1 MLLRD
6 NPRIKDKNLSMELFA
21 GFDGGGTKTLCV
33 LADENGNILGTGKGG
48 PSNYLFCGQELAAQ
62 SVRDSIEQAFSQAGV
77 AIRPLRGAYMCSA
90 ATEIYCGE
98 RHVPFFSTCIDAQ
111 QLTCNSDIVPVWYG
125 AAQGAPA
132 IMTIS
137 GTGAATYACWDDQYA
152 KSSGWGALM
161 GDEGSGY
168 DVGHKAVQI
177 ATRIY
182 DKRESD
188 DEFLE
193 AILKHYD
200 IDTPRALHKIFR
212 EGDQRSLVASATM
225 AVFELYNKGNKTAQK
240 LLEYAAD
247 EIVLAVKTAGRE
259 ANFTSPV
266 PLIVSGSLLHKDRA
280 LYGIVEEK
288 IKNNC
293 DVVSHM
299 LPAPMHPAVAAAA
312 MALNE
317 AGRVSASKALLE
329 KGKLLDL

>member
-1 MLLRD
+1 
-6 NPRIKDKNLSMELFA
+6 MELFA

-33 LADENGNILGTGKGG
+33 LADENGNILGIGKGG
-48 PSNYLFCGQELAAQ
+48 PSNYLFCGKELAAQ
-62 SVRDSIEQAFSQAGV
+62 SVRDSIEQAFSKAGT
-77 AIRPLRGAYMCSA
+77 AMCPLRSAYMCSA
-90 ATEIYCGE
+90 ATEIYCGDS
-98 RHVPFFSTCIDAQ
+98 HVPFFSTCIDTEH
-111 QLTCNSDIVPVWYG
+111 LVCNSDIVPVWYG
-125 AAQGAPA
+125 AVQGAPA

-137 GTGAATYACWDDQYA
+137 GTGAATYACWDDKYA
-152 KSSGWGALM
+152 KASGWGSLM

-193 AILKHYD
+193 AICKHYD
-200 IDTPRALHKIFR
+200 VETPRGLHKVFR
-212 EGDQRSLVASATM
+212 NGDQRSLVASATM
-225 AVFELYNKGNKTAQK
+225 PVFELYQKGNKTAEK
-240 LLEYAAD
+240 LLKYAAE

-266 PLIVSGSLLHKDRA
+266 PLIVSGSLLHKDRC
-280 LYGIVEEK
+280 LYGIVEECL
-288 IKNNC
+288 KNEGGI
-293 DVVSHM
+293 VSQM

-317 AGRVSASKALLE
+317 VGRKEASMALLE
-329 KGKLLDL
+329 KGKLLEL